1 MNRTLK
7 LATVALLGLVV
18 AIALALTLFTDSP
31 DTTAK
36 SDNGSPEPMLESDP
50 EHSIDGLAANQYPST
65 LMSDEQV
72 EIPDTL
78 PASLDG
84 TEIPQGWAKTDVNG
98 SLIPT
103 PELRELF
110 EYYLAALGE
119 ETLPQLIA
127 RIEMTLSQLTE
138 PARSEAIAILGNY
151 LDYKLELGALEAGST
166 EALTSA
172 DDMQQQLIAIRSLR
186 RQWLDAET
194 ADAFFAAEEAVD
206 EFQLEQMRIRND
218 ESLTE
223 EERAQRLRQ
232 AEETL
237 PAPIREAR
245 RETRKFSEYEQVRQ
259 ELGDDPEALN
269 AWRREN
275 FGPEAAKRLEQAE
288 AEQQAWESRWNA
300 YRADRAELESGGLA
314 GPELE
319 AAIDRLRDQYFE
331 GTEKVRAEAL
341 DSIQ

>member
-7 LATVALLGLVV
+7 LATAALLALVV
-18 AIALALTLFTDSP
+18 VVALTLTLLTDSP
-31 DTTAK
+31 ETMVVPDDGPPKTQSAIP
-36 SDNGSPEPMLESDP
+36 N
-50 EHSIDGLAANQYPST
+50 HSIDGLTADQYPST
-65 LMSDEQV
+65 LVSDDQV

-78 PASLDG
+78 PDSLDG
-84 TEIPQGWAKTDVNG
+84 TEVPKGWAKTDVNG
-98 SLIPT
+98 SLIAT

-119 ETLPQLIA
+119 ETLPQLVA
-127 RIEMTLSQLTE
+127 RIEMTLSQLAE
-138 PARSEAIAILGNY
+138 PARSEAIEILGNY
-151 LDYKLELGALEAGST
+151 LDYKLELGALEAGAT
-166 EALTSA
+166 EALASA
-172 DDMQQQLIAIRSLR
+172 DDMQQQLIAVQSLR

-223 EERAQRLRQ
+223 DERAQRLRQ

-259 ELGDDPEALN
+259 ELGNDPEALN

-275 FGPEAAKRLEQAE
+275 FGPEAAERLKQAE
-288 AEQQAWESRWNA
+288 AEQQAWEARWQA
-300 YRADRAELESGGLA
+300 YRAERAELASGGLA